1 MINNTAFFRRLALF
15 GYVGLL
21 IWVPVWHFLLSQSIE
36 KSSLFIILL
45 WIVPLLLPA
54 RGLLT
59 DKPYTY
65 AWANFIVMIYLLH
78 ALTAIYAVENEA
90 WYAAIE
96 LLFATCMFIGC
107 SFYARLRGKE
117 LGLGIKKLKQE
128 MAEEKAR
135 FEGE

>member
-1 MINNTAFFRRLALF
+1 MLANSRPFKHLAIF
-15 GYVGLL
+15 GYIGLL

-36 KSSLFIILL
+36 KSTIFIVLL
-45 WIVPLLLPA
+45 WVIPLLLPA
-54 RGLLT
+54 KGIIQ

-78 ALTAIYAVENEA
+78 GLTAIYAVENEA

-96 LLFATCMFIGC
+96 LFFATCMFIGC